1 MAKKI
6 AIRGN
11 GHIKKLDDG
20 RYFVQV
26 MIGTSSDGKQVKK
39 SKTCKNLKE
48 ATKFRDDCLK
58 LKAKNAV
65 VVRSAATL
73 EEWINKYLDHVK
85 ENLTACSNDSYRY
98 AANRIIK
105 DIGHYKLQKVSR
117 KQIQQYID
125 SLSKVR
131 KLKPKTIIHDYTVIR
146 ETFKYAVLMEEIP
159 DSPCNLIQLPKNT
172 QNTKVKIWSDKE
184 VEKFKEALKNH
195 RYKCAFILG
204 LLGLRKSEVVGLQIE
219 DIDFIKKRI
228 HVQHQYLW
236 HTTGYALEEHTKTKS
251 SNRVLPITDEFAD
264 MLKEQIGDRT
274 SGFVFLTRLN
284 TPVKGQT
291 YVDAFKKLILKAGLP
306 DINLHKL
313 RHICSSQMAAKKISA
328 RTIAD
333 WLGHS
338 KVNMTLDVYTH
349 SNEETLKEALEI
361 LESKKESKN

>member
-1 MAKKI
+1 MNTNSKI
-6 AIRGN
+6 
-11 GHIKKLDDG
+11 
-20 RYFVQV
+20 
-26 MIGTSSDGKQVKK
+26 
-39 SKTCKNLKE
+39 
-48 ATKFRDDCLK
+48 
-58 LKAKNAV
+58 
-65 VVRSAATL
+65 
-73 EEWINKYLDHVK
+73 
-85 ENLTACSNDSYRY
+85 
-98 AANRIIK
+98 
-105 DIGHYKLQKVSR
+105 
-117 KQIQQYID
+117 
-125 SLSKVR
+125 
-131 KLKPKTIIHDYTVIR
+131 
-146 ETFKYAVLMEEIP
+146 
-159 DSPCNLIQLPKNT
+159 
-172 QNTKVKIWSDKE
+172 KIWSDKE

-291 YVDAFKKLILKAGLP
+291 YVDAFKKLILKAGLS